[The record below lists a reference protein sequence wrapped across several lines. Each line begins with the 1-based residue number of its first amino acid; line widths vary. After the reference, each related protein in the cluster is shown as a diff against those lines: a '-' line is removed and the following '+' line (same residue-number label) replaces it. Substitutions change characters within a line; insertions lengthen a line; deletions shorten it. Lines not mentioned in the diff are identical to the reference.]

1 MKRFTSNFCLIIMG
15 QEILQMYVYLISY
28 VLNAETYY
36 GDPVRGYYG
45 MVFSTKA
52 KAQKVAEANNL
63 GDYKIVAKKV
73 H

>member
-1 MKRFTSNFCLIIMG
+1 
-15 QEILQMYVYLISY
+15 MYVYLISY
-28 VLNAETYY
+28 LLNAETYY

-63 GDYKIVAKKV
+63 EDYKIVTKKV